1 MADETGEIAHRAE
14 AAMERSLSHLQ
25 ADLRRVRTG
34 RAHPALLDG
43 VLVEYYGTPTPLQQ
57 VANTSAPEAR
67 LLVIAP
73 YDRGQIGAIERAVQS
88 ANLGLTPQNDGK
100 VIRIPIPVLT
110 EERRGELVKQ
120 VRKIAEGH
128 KTGVR
133 EARRE
138 ALAECKRLEAAGG
151 ISVDDRRRQEKQIQ
165 ELTDRYVRRVG
176 EQVEQK
182 EREILQ
188 V

>member
-1 MADETGEIAHRAE
+1 MADEAGEIGGRAE
-14 AAMERSLSHLQ
+14 AAMERSLGHLQ

-34 RAHPALLDG
+34 RAHPALLEG
-43 VLVEYYGTPTPLQQ
+43 VQVEYYGTPTPLQSI
-57 VANTSAPEAR
+57 ANTSAPEAR
-67 LLVIAP
+67 LLVISP
-73 YDRGQIGAIERAVQS
+73 YDRGMVGPIERAILG

-100 VIRIPIPVLT
+100 VVRIPIPALT

-133 EARRE
+133 EARRD
-138 ALAECKRLEAAGG
+138 ALSDCKRLEASGG
-151 ISVDDRRRQEKQIQ
+151 MSVDDRRRQEKRIQ
-165 ELTDRYVRRVG
+165 ELTDRYVGRVT
-176 EQVEQK
+176 EQAEQK
-182 EREILQ
+182 EREIFQ